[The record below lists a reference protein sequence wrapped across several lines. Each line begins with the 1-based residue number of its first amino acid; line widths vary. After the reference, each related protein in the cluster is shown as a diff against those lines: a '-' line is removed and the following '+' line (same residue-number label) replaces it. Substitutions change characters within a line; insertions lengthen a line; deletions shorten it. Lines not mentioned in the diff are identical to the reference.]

1 MKLFKEHRAF
11 IVLTVFALNAALLA
25 QTPAKP
31 GAKKKPA
38 PKTTTAPAPAKAP
51 EPPPPPPPTDVRL
64 HTSITTGAQVSEN
77 TTLIQGPRQRVEFP
91 GLTVLSQCDLGQT
104 LQIND
109 QSKHYIVQKHQTAE
123 PPPPSPAD
131 QQQAMMQQ

>member
-1 MKLFKEHRAF
+1 MQLLNGNRAL
-11 IVLTVFALNAALLA
+11 IVLTVLMLNAGLLA

-31 GAKKKPA
+31 GPKKKPA
-38 PKTTTAPAPAKAP
+38 PKTAAAPAPPKAP

-64 HTSITTGAQVSEN
+64 HTAITTGAQVSEN

-91 GLTVLSQCDLGQT
+91 GMTVLSQCDLGQT

-109 QSKHYIVQKHQTAE
+109 QSKHYIVQ
-123 PPPPSPAD
+123 
-131 QQQAMMQQ
+131 